1 MCDFFNFFFIEVA
14 PQFLPKMKRF
24 VTLKDSSRFSAL
36 CDFKKIAGVL
46 QKNFSKIFWK
56 NFGNFLKKNYF
67 SFNFLFF
74 LRFSVEEDG
83 FFAVFSWGR
92 MVFETYAHPFG
103 YFWRC
108 KIDEIL
114 TYSFYPWFYV

>member
-1 MCDFFNFFFIEVA
+1 
-14 PQFLPKMKRF
+14 MKRF

-46 QKNFSKIFWK
+46 QKIFRKYFGKKI
-56 NFGNFLKKNYF
+56 

-92 MVFETYAHPFG
+92 MVFETYVHPFG
-103 YFWRC
+103 YF
-108 KIDEIL
+108 L
-114 TYSFYPWFYV
+114 AL